1 MAVIYYRDPGTGNWV
16 ALPTIGP
23 AGPAGP
29 TGPAGAAGSPGAD
42 GVIVSEGPAEPAPLD
57 LILWV
62 DPNDFQGDSG
72 WQGFDAR
79 YVNVDGDTMTGK
91 LSLDRQP
98 VDVRQDATSGA
109 RYFVWGGGVLV
120 QHFKGTDAGA
130 DQVNVLYS
138 KPDSNFIRLGTVE
151 TAQTEQ
157 QIQIVGNPIRLMKKD
172 ATPFV
177 PTSADHAVNKQYAD
191 TLRPVVSATAPA
203 SPVVGQL
210 WATP

>member
-29 TGPAGAAGSPGAD
+29 TGPSGPAGSPGAD

-72 WQGFDAR
+72 WQGFDQR
-79 YVNVDGDTMTGK
+79 YINADGDTINNTLYVKHPTPTGQALGEMEPRADGGFTFIYK
-91 LSLDRQP
+91 NSAGTRTVALVLNNGVAAWAPMALLEGVVAQNGFGGATTFEITKAG
-98 VDVRQDATSGA
+98 VVRVIAA
-109 RYFVWGGGVLV
+109 
-120 QHFKGTDAGA
+120 
-130 DQVNVLYS
+130 
-138 KPDSNFIRLGTVE
+138 P
-151 TAQTEQ
+151 TA
-157 QIQIVGNPIRLMKKD
+157 
-172 ATPFV
+172 
-177 PTSADHAVNKQYAD
+177 ADHVANKAYVD
-191 TLRPVVSATAPA
+191 GRVVISASAPA
-203 SPVVGQL
+203 SPTTGLL